1 MQTTCTKKVDYVE
14 FEHDGKELFAEAE
27 FVIDVT
33 ATSNAPEPG
42 YDYEADDI
50 VVHLTD
56 IADKDDNKVADM
68 KMIGNAAER
77 IFEKS
82 ELELHEMFQSGYGVT
97 ESNCENRAVDLARD
111 DQMFER

>member
-42 YDYEADDI
+42 YDYEADEFF
-50 VVHLTD
+50 VHLTD
-56 IADKDDNKVADM
+56 ISDKDDNKVADM
-68 KMIGNAAER
+68 KLMGDAAEE
-77 IFEKS
+77 IFNNS
-82 ELELHEMFQSGYGVT
+82 NMELHELFQSGYDLAK
-97 ESNCENRAVDLARD
+97 SNYENRAVDLARD